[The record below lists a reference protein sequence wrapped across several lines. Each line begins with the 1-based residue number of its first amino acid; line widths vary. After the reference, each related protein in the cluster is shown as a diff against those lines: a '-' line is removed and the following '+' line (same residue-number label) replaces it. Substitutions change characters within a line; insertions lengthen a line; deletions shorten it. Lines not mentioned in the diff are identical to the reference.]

1 MNNQAQAVDGG
12 LRLRLCWI
20 AVIVWLPVLLWS
32 VAVEYGS
39 TTAAVTGAVQGLLMV
54 LVAVMHGSLCYGW
67 RGLLAF
73 VVIAA
78 ALTFVLEATSI
89 AAGFPFGYYV
99 HHGAPG
105 PAPLGVP
112 ISVLAGYVVL
122 GWYSWALAKLITC
135 QGRTRSNRLGPL
147 LTPLVGAFI
156 LAGFDYPYDPI
167 GSTVREMWSFRDPGG
182 QYGVPLTNYLGWL
195 FSGWVV
201 FQVFSLCESRFAAAK
216 ATTSVRYWALPVV
229 VWLGLALQYPIMYA
243 VAEDRMVELAGS
255 LYSVADIYEASLA
268 ASLFSLVFVVVLA
281 VDRLLAMGQQGRS

>member
-1 MNNQAQAVDGG
+1 MNNQAHTVDGG
-12 LRLRLCWI
+12 FRLKLCWI
-20 AVIVWLPVLLWS
+20 AVLVWLPVLWWS
-32 VAVEYGS
+32 VAVEFGS
-39 TTAAVTGAVQGLLMV
+39 TAAAITGAVQGLLMV
-54 LVAVMHGSLCYGW
+54 VVAVMHGSLCYGW
-67 RGLLAF
+67 RGFLAF

-135 QGRTRSNRLGPL
+135 QGLTRRHPL
-147 LTPLVGAFI
+147 SQFLAPLVGAFI

-195 FSGWVV
+195 FTGWVV
-201 FQVFSLCESRFAAAK
+201 FQVFSLCESRFTPSRAAAS
-216 ATTSVRYWALPVV
+216 TPFWALPVV
-229 VWLGLALQYPIMYA
+229 VWLGLALQYPVLYA

-268 ASLFSLVFVVVLA
+268 ASLFTLLFVVLLA
-281 VDRLLAMGQQGRS
+281 VDRLLAMRDRG